1 MFQHYLPFKSK
12 PTLSFF
18 IGCLI
23 SILLL
28 TTVGP
33 LVLDINSIIQ
43 SDTGQEALN
52 YALYNMP
59 FALTTVFAVG
69 SAIWFGW
76 AIGFTSILIYIG
88 LGLAGLPVF
97 QEYKGGLFMLDIK
110 HIGELGELFGML
122 ASALLTGY
130 IHKGIPKYK
139 SLYTLFLWTFG
150 HAIILVFSSMY
161 YYKLQPEMAW
171 PFVKVQL
178 GSTAIKIVMGTI
190 LTLILLRIAQGRT
203 SYYNQEQQ

>member
-1 MFQHYLPFKSK
+1 MFQHYLPFQTK
-12 PTLSFF
+12 PSLSFF
-18 IGCLI
+18 TGCLI

-28 TTVGP
+28 CSIGP
-33 LVLDINSIIQ
+33 LVLDINSILS
-43 SDTGQEALN
+43 SDNGQEALS

-130 IHKGIPKYK
+130 INKGLPKYK

-161 YYKLQPEMAW
+161 YYRLQPEMAW

-178 GSTAIKIVMGTI
+178 GSTAIKIAMGTI
-190 LTLILLRIAQGRT
+190 LTLILLRIAQGRK
-203 SYYNQEQQ
+203 SYYNQEQA